1 MMLFCEALDHHGKC
15 PGPRVEIKAKLDIFG
30 VEDTHAA
37 ASTQVT
43 LDSGLLVPQLHYGRP
58 AVQDW

>member
-1 MMLFCEALDHHGKC
+1 MLFGKALDHHGKC

-37 ASTQVT
+37 ASTQVA

>member
-1 MMLFCEALDHHGKC
+1 MMLFGKALYHYGKR
-15 PGPRVEIKAKLDIFG
+15 PGPWIRIEAKLDKFS